1 MSAKKKQE
9 RNQETIRKLSLLNDN
24 KECMD
29 CVVKG
34 TPYVIMD
41 FGIFV
46 CTFCSGVHRNFN
58 FKAKG
63 ISMTNFEDKD
73 VEFFETHGNKV
84 AQATWRAKWDPT
96 KVPKPK
102 STDEKGIK
110 DFIEKTYVKKLW
122 YDASGSVPTSKPSSS
137 VEEVPVQPIENIIP
151 NPQKVE
157 VTRSNP
163 VKPQQPSTDLFSFD
177 EPKPVQPATK
187 PTTNTNAGG
196 LDNFFSTIPSHTS
209 QNNTFGNDDNW
220 GFPSN
225 QPQTTSAQPSK
236 PTINVDDLFAGFGN
250 PQPPQ
255 QQWGGNQQQWG
266 GNQQT
271 SQQWGGNQQQWGNQP
286 SQPSQQWGSGQQWG
300 GQSQQW
306 GGMSQQHQWGNQPS
320 SMSQQPQWGSGQQQ
334 QWGNQPPQQQWG
346 GQQTSQQWGG
356 NQQQW
361 GSQPSSMSQPS
372 QWGSQSPPQW
382 GNQPPQKRNLQD
394 SPPPN
399 RDPFSGLTGL
409 GNTSTQNRPG
419 SNPPPS
425 NNNPFDF

>member
-9 RNQETIRKLSLLNDN
+9 KNQETIRKLSLLNDN

-46 CTFCSGVHRNFN
+46 CTFCSGIHRNFN

-96 KVPKPK
+96 KFPKPK

-110 DFIEKTYVKKLW
+110 DFIEKTYVKKQW
-122 YDASGSVPTSKPSSS
+122 YDASGSVSASKPSSS

-163 VKPQQPSTDLFSFD
+163 VKPQPQSTDLFSFD
-177 EPKPVQPATK
+177 EPKPVQTATK
-187 PTTNTNAGG
+187 PSTNTNAGG
-196 LDNFFSTIPSHTS
+196 LDNFFSTPSNTT
-209 QNNTFGNDDNW
+209 QNNSFGNDDNW

-225 QPQTTSAQPSK
+225 QSQTTTSAQPSK
-236 PTINVDDLFAGFGN
+236 PTINVDDLFAGFSN

-255 QQWGGNQQQWG
+255 QQQQWG
-266 GNQQT
+266 GN
-271 SQQWGGNQQQWGNQP
+271 
-286 SQPSQQWGSGQQWG
+286 
-300 GQSQQW
+300 
-306 GGMSQQHQWGNQPS
+306 
-320 SMSQQPQWGSGQQQ
+320 QQQ
-334 QWGNQPPQQQWG
+334 QWGNQPPQNQPWGGGQQQWGGQSQHQPWGGMPQQNQWGNQPQNQPWGGGQQQWGNQPPQNQQWG
-346 GQQTSQQWGG
+346 GQQWVG

-361 GSQPSSMSQPS
+361 GNQAPSMNQPP

-382 GNQPPQKRNLQD
+382 GGNQPPQKRNLQD

-399 RDPFSGLTGL
+399 RDPFSGLTGF
-409 GNTSTQNRPG
+409 GNTQNNRPS